1 MAISNVIQNV
11 ANQLQNPQSSSS
23 SSTIDFLSNGY
34 EQGLSG
40 DSLNPL
46 PIEDYSIGSDI
57 SNWFTGNY
65 DKMKDLYQNYYLNY
79 IMGYNERLDNTR
91 YQRAFKDLEE
101 AGLNPYLL
109 VTGGSASPASG
120 GSASISSDASSN
132 FQSGRAGAFL
142 ASLLK
147 LVGAS
152 AILGKLIK

>member
-1 MAISNVIQNV
+1 MAVSDAVQTVIDR
-11 ANQLQNPQSSSS
+11 LQIPQSSTSMTDFMSS
-23 SSTIDFLSNGY
+23 GY
-34 EQGLSG
+34 EQGLAG
-40 DSLNPL
+40 DPLNPL
-46 PIEDYSIGSDI
+46 PIEDYGIGADI

-91 YQRAFKDLEE
+91 YQRAFKDLEK

-109 VTGGSASPASG
+109 VTGGSASPAG
-120 GSASISSDASSN
+120 GGNVSISSDASSN

-147 LVGAS
+147 LVGVS
-152 AILGKLIK
+152 AILGKMFK